1 MHSIAQDLEHFTAS
15 ISNFDTERDYISMSH
30 ASLDLPE
37 IIKTIDSG
45 FEDSLSIRLRCYK
58 GYQMEQDLLRRI
70 SKKFPHHVITT
81 VEYEA
86 YGGIVKGHPD
96 FLFDGYP
103 GDCKTVPL
111 EEYLPEN
118 ERRLSRKIYYQMQ
131 AYMLYGKKDK
141 ALVVMEAR
149 DTGKLRDYWLTS
161 NQHVMGNI
169 DDKYRQA
176 VDYWKSRKGVISA

>member
-1 MHSIAQDLEHFTAS
+1 MVNIAQELEQFTAS

-30 ASLDLPE
+30 AGLDLPDL
-37 IIKTIDSG
+37 IKTIDNG
-45 FEDSLSIRLRCYK
+45 FEDSISIRLMCYK
-58 GYQMEQDLLRRI
+58 GYQMEKDLLARI
-70 SKKFPHHVITT
+70 SKKFPHNVITT

-86 YGGIVKGHPD
+86 YDGLVKGHPD
-96 FLFDGYP
+96 FLFNGYP

-118 ERRLSRKIYYQMQ
+118 ERRLSRKIFYQMQ

-149 DTGKLRDYWLTS
+149 DTGKLRDYWLVANRS
-161 NQHVMGNI
+161 VMDII
-169 DDKYRQA
+169 DNRYRLA